1 MMDVEGVGR
10 CPNRPAAKAG
20 RTDSR
25 FTCRGTLA
33 RPHHRRRQLQ
43 TGSWQLTQQEQG
55 EAGTGTD
62 RIAGPRETDV

>member
-1 MMDVEGVGR
+1 MAWDGVLTDQL
-10 CPNRPAAKAG
+10 PPG

-25 FTCRGTLA
+25 FTCRDTLA
-33 RPHHRRRQLQ
+33 RPRRRRRQLH

-55 EAGTGTD
+55 EAGTGTGTD